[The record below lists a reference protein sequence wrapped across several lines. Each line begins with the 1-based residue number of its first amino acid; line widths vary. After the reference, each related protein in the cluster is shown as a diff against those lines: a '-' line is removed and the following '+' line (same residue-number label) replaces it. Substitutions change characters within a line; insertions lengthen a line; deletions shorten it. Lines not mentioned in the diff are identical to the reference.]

1 MSESRITIDPSRPT
15 GPRPAPPRPRRT
27 AVVSNTRT
35 IDPFRL
41 LRRHLLLLIGT
52 GFAGVFSGIVVFI
65 LLNMFL
71 PLYSAEVLFEIRAG
85 LNDSR
90 EVGSQEIT
98 QDDLVLRLASTE
110 SMLLTSRQVLEAAA
124 KRPDVQRTVWFGS
137 SFVDD
142 QGVALIDEAVD
153 ELEDAVK
160 RKVIAGTNLFGLA
173 FSAATAADVPII
185 LNSIGRAYLDERK
198 RLDYKIYDDN
208 LELFANQLG
217 ATTRE
222 LNDLGQQIEA
232 FIREKGITTLDDPRS
247 NQLALAMQDIV
258 TRIAE
263 ANAGLTMAQSMR
275 SQIAAKL
282 EGTIEPSDEDRR
294 MAEEHPTLRAHEMAS
309 MQAKTMLR
317 ELRAKYRSPVTYAIK
332 SGEGRLRALEL
343 EYESKV
349 EEIMIDNLRGGL
361 KAMTDAIERFRSILE
376 QLEREYEEKG
386 TLLRTLA
393 ADMSHYLEMEE
404 QRNHLG
410 DTRGLDLELIKEVRL
425 MRLRADASR
434 VAPAQWALTPREK
447 SFPKIE
453 FVVPAVTILIMGLVT
468 GLLFLREFT
477 DQRVKTASDLL
488 VVPDARLIGVIPDLQ
503 EDPVQAKEAELVVR
517 KCPQS
522 ILAESYR
529 QASALID
536 KFMIRSGHQT
546 LLVVGGLPES
556 GTTTVVTNLAAAASG
571 AARSVIVV
579 DANFR
584 RARLG
589 KAFGLDGT
597 APGLGDLLVK
607 ETTLEQAIQVTDHGI
622 HVIAAGTPGNR
633 VYERFSNGQ
642 FETVIA
648 ELRQRFE
655 LIIIDSP
662 PATVAG
668 DALVLANKVDAAL
681 MVVRAYQEQRGLV
694 ARLMNQLIDA
704 RCEMLGILLNRPRGT
719 AGGYFKKNYAV
730 MAAYSDQL
738 GEAEA

>member
-1 MSESRITIDPSRPT
+1 MTPDSRILIDPSHPSS
-15 GPRPAPPRPRRT
+15 PRPISPRPRRPV
-27 AVVSNTRT
+27 AVSTRT

-41 LRRHLLLLIGT
+41 LRRHMLLLIGA
-52 GFAGVFSGIVVFI
+52 GFAGVFVGVVVFF
-65 LLNMFL
+65 LLNIFM
-71 PLYSAEVLFEIRAG
+71 PRYSAEMLFEIRAG

-90 EVGSQEIT
+90 EVGSQDIT

-110 SMLLTSRQVLEAAA
+110 AMLLTSREVLTAAA
-124 KRPDVQRTVWFGS
+124 KRPDVQRTLWFSS
-137 SFVDD
+137 SFVDE

-153 ELEDAVK
+153 ELEEEVK
-160 RKVIAGTNLFGLA
+160 RKVIPGTNLFGLA
-173 FSAATAADVPII
+173 FSAFSAPDVPII

-208 LELFANQLG
+208 IEIFANQLG

-247 NQLALAMQDIV
+247 NQLALAMQDVV

-263 ANAGLTMAQSMR
+263 ANAGLVMGQSMR
-275 SQIAAKL
+275 TQIAAKL

-294 MAEEHPTLRAHEMAS
+294 MAQEHPAVRAHEMAA

-317 ELRAKYRSPVTYAIK
+317 ELRAKYRSPDTYAIK
-332 SGEGRLRALEL
+332 NAEGRLRALEL
-343 EYESKV
+343 EYEAKV

-361 KAMTDAIERFRSILE
+361 KAMTDAIERFGSTLE

-404 QRNHLG
+404 QRNHLAES
-410 DTRGLDLELIKEVRL
+410 RGLDLELIKEVRL

-453 FVVPAVTILIMGLVT
+453 FVVPAVTVLLVGLLT

-488 VVPDARLIGVIPDLQ
+488 VVPDTRVLGVIPDLQ
-503 EDPVQAKEAELVVR
+503 EDPVHAEQAELVVCN
-517 KCPQS
+517 CPQS

-529 QASALID
+529 QACALLD
-536 KFMIRSGHQT
+536 KLMIRSGHQT

-556 GTTTVVTNLAAAASG
+556 GATTVVTNIAAAAS
-571 AARSVIVV
+571 AAGRSVIVV

-589 KAFGLDGT
+589 KAFGLDGG
-597 APGLGDLLVK
+597 ALGLGDLLVK
-607 ETTLEQAIQVTDHGI
+607 EVTLDQAIQATDHGTQ
-622 HVIAAGTPGNR
+622 VITAGRPGNR
-633 VYERFSNGQ
+633 LYERFNNGQ
-642 FETVIA
+642 FETIMA
-648 ELRQRFE
+648 ELRHRFD
-655 LIIIDSP
+655 LVIVDAP
-662 PATVAG
+662 PAIVAG
-668 DALVLANKVDAAL
+668 DALVLANKVDAAI

-694 ARLMNQLIDA
+694 ARLMNQLIEA
-704 RCEMLGILLNRPRGT
+704 RCEMLGIMLNRPRGT

-730 MAAYSDQL
+730 MASYSDRV